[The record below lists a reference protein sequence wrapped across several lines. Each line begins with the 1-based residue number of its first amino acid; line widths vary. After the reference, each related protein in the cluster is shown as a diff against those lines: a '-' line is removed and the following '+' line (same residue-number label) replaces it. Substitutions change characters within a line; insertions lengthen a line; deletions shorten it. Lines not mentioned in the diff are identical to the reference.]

1 MIKSAR
7 VFARNKVTKQSTH
20 SRLLRLRLAMTDGV
34 TSAAFGVDAQRARHC
49 EEQRDEAI
57 CAQLGL
63 ATYYNSIFRGIK

>member
-1 MIKSAR
+1 MNKSAR

-34 TSAAFGVDAQRARHC
+34 HSTRHC
-49 EEQRDEAI
+49 EKQRDEAI

-63 ATYYNSIFRGIK
+63 ATYYNSIFRGKK